1 MVKRKHKFFFRSVES
16 FFFMRQD
23 KKRICNETLN
33 PTEGEGKEMQKL
45 RDFKPLKFGFPF
57 DRTRVLN
64 RRNHTRYL

>member
-1 MVKRKHKFFFRSVES
+1 
-16 FFFMRQD
+16 MRQD

-33 PTEGEGKEMQKL
+33 LTEGEEKEMQKL
-45 RDFKPLKFGFPF
+45 RNFELLKFVFPF